1 MEENKEL
8 VGLLYKK
15 QVSESSMEKYAKG
28 FTIYSNLCEAIKVE
42 LKNKKNSKLER
53 SRLETQLDK
62 AEWEAR
68 IFGTNYKSTQREYQ
82 HNLMPSIEK
91 IATEEDKKS
100 IKFIAYKEEA
110 DKLAKNEIF
119 GKCVKYPA
127 NIEHPQIIDSIKH
140 LIEILEHTNSELN
153 KILDNIDS
161 LSKLEICKLQKEIFD
176 NDIHIQTL
184 KKRLANREDYYYNQ
198 FMPIYTVEL
207 AEAKEKL
214 EAYYERGCK
223 IAEKQI
229 DPQLPFILQRY
240 EDHRYEDEKI
250 WLYFG
255 ALKSRVNGIIDE
267 INGDKTRY
275 KDLIYL
281 TEPI

>member
-1 MEENKEL
+1 MKENKEL

-42 LKNKKNSKLER
+42 LKNKKLSKLEK
-53 SRLETQLDK
+53 SRLQTQLDK

-91 IATEEDKKS
+91 IATEDDKKS

-127 NIEHPQIIDSIKH
+127 NIEHPQIIDSIKF
-140 LIEILEHTNSELN
+140 LIENLESTNVEIHRKLVN
-153 KILDNIDS
+153 DE
-161 LSKLEICKLQKEIFD
+161 LSKLEMCKLEKEMFD

-214 EAYYERGCK
+214 EVYYERGCK

-240 EDHRYEDEKI
+240 EDHRHEDEKI

-267 INGDKTRY
+267 IKSDKIKY

>member
-1 MEENKEL
+1 MKENKEL

-28 FTIYSNLCEAIKVE
+28 FTIYSNLCEAIKTK
-42 LKNKKNSKLER
+42 LKDKKLSKLEK
-53 SRLETQLDK
+53 SRLEAELDK
-62 AEWEAR
+62 SEWEAR

-91 IATEEDKKS
+91 IASDEDKKS

-127 NIEHPQIIDSIKH
+127 NIEHPQILNSIKK
-140 LIEILEHTNSELN
+140 LIEILENTIKGANDELESK
-153 KILDNIDS
+153 KIS
-161 LSKLEICKLQKEIFD
+161 LYEEAKLKKEIFD
-176 NDIHIQTL
+176 NEIHLQTL

-198 FMPIYTVEL
+198 FMPVYTVEL

-223 IAEKQI
+223 LAEQQV

-250 WLYFG
+250 WLFYG
-255 ALKSRVNGIIDE
+255 ALKSRVNGIIQE
-267 INGDKTRY
+267 IQSNPKQY
-275 KDLIYL
+275 KELLHL
-281 TEPI
+281 TNPI

>member
-1 MEENKEL
+1 MKENKEL

-28 FTIYSNLCEAIKVE
+28 FTIYSDLCEAIKTT
-42 LKNKKNSKLER
+42 LKDKKLSKLEKG
-53 SRLETQLDK
+53 RLQTELDK

-91 IATEEDKKS
+91 IASDEDKKS

-127 NIEHPQIIDSIKH
+127 NIEHPQIIDSIKF
-140 LIEILEHTNSELN
+140 LIENLESTNVELN
-153 KILDNIDS
+153 RKLVNDN

-176 NDIHIQTL
+176 NEIHIQTL
-184 KKRLANREDYYYNQ
+184 KKRLANREEYYYNQ
-198 FMPIYTVEL
+198 FMPVYTIEL

-214 EAYYERGCK
+214 ESYYERGCK

>member
-1 MEENKEL
+1 
-8 VGLLYKK
+8 
-15 QVSESSMEKYAKG
+15 
-28 FTIYSNLCEAIKVE
+28 
-42 LKNKKNSKLER
+42 
-53 SRLETQLDK
+53 
-62 AEWEAR
+62 
-68 IFGTNYKSTQREYQ
+68 
-82 HNLMPSIEK
+82 MPSIEK
-91 IATEEDKKS
+91 IATDEDKKS

-127 NIEHPQIIDSIKH
+127 NIEHPQIIDSIKF
-140 LIEILEHTNSELN
+140 LIENLESTNIEIHRKLVNDNLSE
-153 KILDNIDS
+153 
-161 LSKLEICKLQKEIFD
+161 LEICKLQKEIFD

-223 IAEKQI
+223 LAEKQI
-229 DPQLPFILQRY
+229 DVQLPFILQRY

-255 ALKSRVNGIIDE
+255 ALKNRVNGIIDE
-267 INGDKTRY
+267 IKSDTTKY

>member
-1 MEENKEL
+1 MKENKEL

-28 FTIYSNLCEAIKVE
+28 FTIYSNLCEAIKTT
-42 LKNKKNSKLER
+42 LKDKKLSKLEKG
-53 SRLETQLDK
+53 RLQTELDK

-127 NIEHPQIIDSIKH
+127 NIEHPQIIDSIKF
-140 LIEILEHTNSELN
+140 LIENLESTNIEIHRNLVNDNLSE
-153 KILDNIDS
+153 
-161 LSKLEICKLQKEIFD
+161 LEICKLQKEIFD

-229 DPQLPFILQRY
+229 DVQLPFILQRY

-255 ALKSRVNGIIDE
+255 ALKNRVNGIIDE
-267 INGDKTRY
+267 IKSDTTKY

>member
-28 FTIYSNLCEAIKVE
+28 FTIYSNLCEAIKTT
-42 LKNKKNSKLER
+42 LKDKKLSKLEKG
-53 SRLETQLDK
+53 RLQTELDK

-127 NIEHPQIIDSIKH
+127 NIEHPQIIDSIKF
-140 LIEILEHTNSELN
+140 LIENLQSTNIEIHRKLVNDKLSEL
-153 KILDNIDS
+153 
-161 LSKLEICKLQKEIFD
+161 EFCKLKKEIFD

-184 KKRLANREDYYYNQ
+184 KKRLANREEYYYNQ
-198 FMPIYTVEL
+198 FMPVYIVEL

-214 EAYYERGCK
+214 EAYYERGCR

-255 ALKSRVNGIIDE
+255 ALKSRVNGIIEE
-267 INGDKTRY
+267 IKSDKTKY

-281 TEPI
+281 TDPI

>member
-1 MEENKEL
+1 
-8 VGLLYKK
+8 
-15 QVSESSMEKYAKG
+15 
-28 FTIYSNLCEAIKVE
+28 
-42 LKNKKNSKLER
+42 
-53 SRLETQLDK
+53 
-62 AEWEAR
+62 
-68 IFGTNYKSTQREYQ
+68 
-82 HNLMPSIEK
+82 
-91 IATEEDKKS
+91 
-100 IKFIAYKEEA
+100 
-110 DKLAKNEIF
+110 
-119 GKCVKYPA
+119 
-127 NIEHPQIIDSIKH
+127 
-140 LIEILEHTNSELN
+140 
-153 KILDNIDS
+153 
-161 LSKLEICKLQKEIFD
+161 
-176 NDIHIQTL
+176 
-184 KKRLANREDYYYNQ
+184 
-198 FMPIYTVEL
+198 MPIYVVEL

-214 EAYYERGCK
+214 ESYYERGCK

>member
-1 MEENKEL
+1 
-8 VGLLYKK
+8 
-15 QVSESSMEKYAKG
+15 MEKYAKG
-28 FTIYSNLCEAIKVE
+28 FTIYSNLCEAIKTT
-42 LKNKKNSKLER
+42 LKDKKLSKLEKG
-53 SRLETQLDK
+53 RLQTELDK

-91 IATEEDKKS
+91 IATEDDKKS
-100 IKFIAYKEEA
+100 IKFIAYEEEA

-127 NIEHPQIIDSIKH
+127 NIEHPQIIDSIKF
-140 LIEILEHTNSELN
+140 LIENLESTNIEIHRKLVNDNLSEL
-153 KILDNIDS
+153 
-161 LSKLEICKLQKEIFD
+161 EFCKLQKEIFD

-184 KKRLANREDYYYNQ
+184 KKRLVNREDYYYNQ
-198 FMPIYTVEL
+198 FMPVYTIEL

-214 EAYYERGCK
+214 ESYYERGCK

-267 INGDKTRY
+267 IKSDTTKY
-275 KDLIYL
+275 KDLIHL

>member
-1 MEENKEL
+1 M
-8 VGLLYKK
+8 
-15 QVSESSMEKYAKG
+15 
-28 FTIYSNLCEAIKVE
+28 C
-42 LKNKKNSKLER
+42 KLE
-53 SRLETQLDK
+53 
-62 AEWEAR
+62 
-68 IFGTNYKSTQREYQ
+68 
-82 HNLMPSIEK
+82 
-91 IATEEDKKS
+91 
-100 IKFIAYKEEA
+100 KEM
-110 DKLAKNEIF
+110 
-119 GKCVKYPA
+119 
-127 NIEHPQIIDSIKH
+127 
-140 LIEILEHTNSELN
+140 
-153 KILDNIDS
+153 
-161 LSKLEICKLQKEIFD
+161 FD

-184 KKRLANREDYYYNQ
+184 KKRLANREEYYYNQ
-198 FMPIYTVEL
+198 FMPVYTIEL

-267 INGDKTRY
+267 INGDKIKY

-281 TEPI
+281 TQPI

>member
-1 MEENKEL
+1 MKENKEL

-28 FTIYSNLCEAIKVE
+28 FTIYSNLCEAIKTT
-42 LKNKKNSKLER
+42 LKDKKLSKLEKA
-53 SRLETQLDK
+53 RLEAELDK
-62 AEWEAR
+62 SEWEAR

-91 IATEEDKKS
+91 IASDEDKKS

-119 GKCVKYPA
+119 GKCVKKPA
-127 NIEHPQIIDSIKH
+127 NIEHPEILNSIKS
-140 LIEILEHTNSELN
+140 LIEILENTNKGANE
-153 KILDNIDS
+153 
-161 LSKLEICKLQKEIFD
+161 KLQNDLSLYEKAKLQREIFD
-176 NDIHIQTL
+176 NEIHIQTL

-198 FMPIYTVEL
+198 FMPVYTVEL

-214 EAYYERGCK
+214 DDYYQRGCEFAK
-223 IAEKQI
+223 NGV

-240 EDHRYEDEKI
+240 DDHRYEDEKI
-250 WLYFG
+250 WLYYG
-255 ALKSRVNGIIDE
+255 ALKSRVNGIMEE
-267 INGDKTRY
+267 IQKNPKEY
-275 KDLIYL
+275 KELLHL
-281 TEPI
+281 TNPI

>member
-1 MEENKEL
+1 MKENKEL

-42 LKNKKNSKLER
+42 LKNKKLSKLEKG
-53 SRLETQLDK
+53 RLQTELDK

-91 IATEEDKKS
+91 IASDEDKKS

-127 NIEHPQIIDSIKH
+127 NIEHPQIIDSIKF
-140 LIEILEHTNSELN
+140 LIENLESTNIEIHRKLVNDNLSE
-153 KILDNIDS
+153 
-161 LSKLEICKLQKEIFD
+161 LEICKLQKEIFD

-223 IAEKQI
+223 LAEKQV

-267 INGDKTRY
+267 IKSDTTKY
-275 KDLIYL
+275 KDLIHL
-281 TEPI
+281 TEPV

>member
-1 MEENKEL
+1 MKENKEL

-28 FTIYSNLCEAIKVE
+28 FTIYSNLCEAIKLE
-42 LKNKKNSKLER
+42 LKNKKLSKLEK

-62 AEWEAR
+62 AEWESR

-127 NIEHPQIIDSIKH
+127 NIEHPQIIDSIKF
-140 LIEILEHTNSELN
+140 LIENLESTNIEIHRKLVKDNLSEL
-153 KILDNIDS
+153 
-161 LSKLEICKLQKEIFD
+161 EFCKLQKEIFD

-198 FMPIYTVEL
+198 FMPIYIVEL

-214 EAYYERGCK
+214 ESYYERGCK

-255 ALKSRVNGIIDE
+255 ALKSRVNGIIEE
-267 INGDKTRY
+267 IKSDKIKY

>member
-1 MEENKEL
+1 MKENKEL
-8 VGLLYKK
+8 VGLLFKK
-15 QVSESSMEKYAKG
+15 QVSENSMEKYAKG
-28 FTIYSNLCEAIKVE
+28 FTIYSNLCEEIKIA
-42 LKNKKNSKLER
+42 LKDKKLSKLEK
-53 SRLETQLDK
+53 SRLQAELDK
-62 AEWEAR
+62 SEWESR
-68 IFGTNYKSTQREYQ
+68 IFGTNYKSTQREYI

-119 GKCVKYPA
+119 GKCIKYPA
-127 NIEHPQIIDSIKH
+127 NVELPQILNSIKH

-153 KILDNIDS
+153 IILDDIDS
-161 LSKLEICKLQKEIFD
+161 LSKLEICKIQKELFD
-176 NDIHIQTL
+176 NEIHLQTL

-198 FMPIYTVEL
+198 FMPIYVVEL

-214 EAYYERGCK
+214 ESYYERGCQL
-223 IAEKQI
+223 AEKQG

-255 ALKSRVNGIIDE
+255 ALKSKVNGLIEE
-267 INGDKTRY
+267 INSDKTKY

>member
-28 FTIYSNLCEAIKVE
+28 FTIYSNLCEAIKTT
-42 LKNKKNSKLER
+42 LKDKKLSKLEK
-53 SRLETQLDK
+53 SRLQTELDK

-91 IATEEDKKS
+91 IATDEDKKS

-127 NIEHPQIIDSIKH
+127 NIEHPQIIDSIKF
-140 LIEILEHTNSELN
+140 LIENLESTNIEIHRKLVNDNLSE
-153 KILDNIDS
+153 
-161 LSKLEICKLQKEIFD
+161 LEICKLQKEIFD

-229 DPQLPFILQRY
+229 DVQLPFILQRY

-255 ALKSRVNGIIDE
+255 ALKNRVNGIIDE
-267 INGDKTRY
+267 IKSDTTKY

>member
-1 MEENKEL
+1 MKENKEL

-28 FTIYSNLCEAIKVE
+28 FTIYSNLCEAIKE
-42 LKNKKNSKLER
+42 KLKDKKLSKLEK
-53 SRLETQLDK
+53 SRLQAELDK
-62 AEWEAR
+62 SEWEAR
-68 IFGTNYKSTQREYQ
+68 IFGTNYKSTQREYV

-127 NIEHPQIIDSIKH
+127 NIEHPQILNSIKN
-140 LIEILEHTNSELN
+140 LIEILENTNSELN
-153 KILDNIDS
+153 KKLVDDK
-161 LSKLEICKLQKEIFD
+161 LSKLETCKIEKELFD
-176 NDIHIQTL
+176 NQIHVQTL

-198 FMPIYTVEL
+198 FMPVYKVEL

-223 IAEKQI
+223 LAEKQI
-229 DPQLPFILQRY
+229 DIQLPFILQRY
-240 EDHRYEDEKI
+240 EDHKHEDEKI

-255 ALKSRVNGIIDE
+255 ALKARVNGIIEE
-267 INGDKTRY
+267 INSDKAKY
-275 KDLIYL
+275 KDLIHL
-281 TEPI
+281 TKPI

>member
-28 FTIYSNLCEAIKVE
+28 FTIYSNLCEAIKTT
-42 LKNKKNSKLER
+42 LKDKKLSKLEKG
-53 SRLETQLDK
+53 RLQTELDK

-91 IATEEDKKS
+91 IATDEDKKS

-127 NIEHPQIIDSIKH
+127 NIEHPQIIDSIKF
-140 LIEILEHTNSELN
+140 LIENLESTNVEIHRKLVNDNLSE
-153 KILDNIDS
+153 
-161 LSKLEICKLQKEIFD
+161 LEICKLQKEIFD

-267 INGDKTRY
+267 IKSDTTKY

>member
-1 MEENKEL
+1 MKENKEL

-28 FTIYSNLCEAIKVE
+28 FTIYSNLCEAIKTT
-42 LKNKKNSKLER
+42 LKDKKLSKLEKG
-53 SRLETQLDK
+53 RLQTELDK

-100 IKFIAYKEEA
+100 IRFIAYKEEA

-127 NIEHPQIIDSIKH
+127 NIEHPQIIDSIKF
-140 LIEILEHTNSELN
+140 LIENLEATNIELN
-153 KILDNIDS
+153 RKLVDDE
-161 LSKLEICKLQKEIFD
+161 LSKLEMCKLEKEMFD
-176 NDIHIQTL
+176 NDIHIKTL

-255 ALKSRVNGIIDE
+255 ALKSRVNGIIEE

-281 TEPI
+281 TKPI

>member
-28 FTIYSNLCEAIKVE
+28 FTIYSNLCEAIKTT
-42 LKNKKNSKLER
+42 LKDKKLSKLEKG
-53 SRLETQLDK
+53 RLQTELDK

-91 IATEEDKKS
+91 IATEDDKKS

-127 NIEHPQIIDSIKH
+127 NIEHPQIIDSIKF
-140 LIEILEHTNSELN
+140 LIENLESTNIEIHRKLVNDNLSE
-153 KILDNIDS
+153 
-161 LSKLEICKLQKEIFD
+161 LEICKLQKEIFD

-214 EAYYERGCK
+214 EVYYERGCK

-255 ALKSRVNGIIDE
+255 ALKSRVNGIIEE
-267 INGDKTRY
+267 IKSDKTKY

>member
-28 FTIYSNLCEAIKVE
+28 FTIYSNLCEAIKTT
-42 LKNKKNSKLER
+42 LKDKKLSKLEKG
-53 SRLETQLDK
+53 RLQTELDK

-91 IATEEDKKS
+91 IATEDDKKS

-127 NIEHPQIIDSIKH
+127 NIEHPQIIDSIKF
-140 LIEILEHTNSELN
+140 LIENLESTNIEIHRKLVNDNLSE
-153 KILDNIDS
+153 
-161 LSKLEICKLQKEIFD
+161 LEICKLQKEIFD

-255 ALKSRVNGIIDE
+255 ALKSRVNGIIEE
-267 INGDKTRY
+267 IKSDKTKY

-281 TEPI
+281 TDPI

>member
-1 MEENKEL
+1 MKENKEL

-15 QVSESSMEKYAKG
+15 QVSENSMEKYAKG
-28 FTIYSNLCEAIKVE
+28 FTIYSDLCEAIKVE
-42 LKNKKNSKLER
+42 LKNKKLSKLEKG
-53 SRLETQLDK
+53 RLQTELDK

-91 IATEEDKKS
+91 IATDEDKKS

-127 NIEHPQIIDSIKH
+127 NIEHPQIIDSIKF
-140 LIEILEHTNSELN
+140 LIENLESTNIEIHRNLVNDNLSE
-153 KILDNIDS
+153 
-161 LSKLEICKLQKEIFD
+161 LEICKLQKEIFD

-229 DPQLPFILQRY
+229 DVQLPFILQRY
-240 EDHRYEDEKI
+240 EDHKYEDEKI

-255 ALKSRVNGIIDE
+255 ALKNRVNGIIDE
-267 INGDKTRY
+267 IKSDTTKY

>member
-1 MEENKEL
+1 MKENKEL

-28 FTIYSNLCEAIKVE
+28 FTIYSDLCEAIKVE
-42 LKNKKNSKLER
+42 LKNKKLSKLEKG
-53 SRLETQLDK
+53 RLQTELDK

-91 IATEEDKKS
+91 IATDEDKKS

-127 NIEHPQIIDSIKH
+127 NIEHPQIIDSIKF
-140 LIEILEHTNSELN
+140 LIENLESTNIEIHRNLVNDNLSE
-153 KILDNIDS
+153 
-161 LSKLEICKLQKEIFD
+161 LEICKLQKEIFD

-229 DPQLPFILQRY
+229 DVQLPFILQRY

-255 ALKSRVNGIIDE
+255 ALKNRVNGIIDE
-267 INGDKTRY
+267 IKSDTTKY

>member
-28 FTIYSNLCEAIKVE
+28 FSIYSNLCEAIKTK
-42 LKNKKNSKLER
+42 LKDKKLSKLEK
-53 SRLETQLDK
+53 SRLETELDK
-62 AEWEAR
+62 SEWQAR
-68 IFGTNYKSTQREYQ
+68 IFGANYKSTQREYQ

-91 IATEEDKKS
+91 IATDEDKKS

-127 NIEHPQIIDSIKH
+127 NVEHPQIINSIKF
-140 LIEILEHTNSELN
+140 LIENLENTNTELIEKLVN
-153 KILDNIDS
+153 DE
-161 LSKLEICKLQKEIFD
+161 LSKLEMCKLEKELFD
-176 NDIHIQTL
+176 NEIHVQTL

-198 FMPIYTVEL
+198 FMPVYTVEL

-255 ALKSRVNGIIDE
+255 ALKARVNSIIEE
-267 INGDKTRY
+267 INSDKTKY
-275 KDLIYL
+275 KDLIHL
-281 TEPI
+281 TEPV

>member
-28 FTIYSNLCEAIKVE
+28 FTIYSNLCEAIKTK
-42 LKNKKNSKLER
+42 LKDKKLTK
-53 SRLETQLDK
+53 LDK
-62 AEWEAR
+62 ARLQAELDKSEWEAR

-91 IATEEDKKS
+91 IASEEDKKS

-110 DKLAKNEIF
+110 NKLAKSEIY

-127 NIEHPQIIDSIKH
+127 NVEHPQIINSIKS
-140 LIEILEHTNSELN
+140 LIEILENQVKGANE
-153 KILDNIDS
+153 
-161 LSKLEICKLQKEIFD
+161 KLESDNLGIYEKAKLQKEIFD
-176 NDIHIQTL
+176 SEIHIQTL

-198 FMPIYTVEL
+198 FMPVYTVEL
-207 AEAKEKL
+207 VEAKEKL
-214 EAYYERGCK
+214 ADYYERGCK
-223 IAEKQI
+223 LAEKQI

-255 ALKSRVNGIIDE
+255 ALKTRVNGIIEE
-267 INGDKTRY
+267 IQKDPNLY
-275 KDLIYL
+275 KELLHL
-281 TEPI
+281 TNPV

>member
-1 MEENKEL
+1 MKENKEL

-28 FTIYSNLCEAIKVE
+28 FTIYSDLCEAIKVE
-42 LKNKKNSKLER
+42 LKNKKLSKLEKG
-53 SRLETQLDK
+53 RLQTELDK

-91 IATEEDKKS
+91 IATDEDKKS

-127 NIEHPQIIDSIKH
+127 NIEHPQIIDSIKF
-140 LIEILEHTNSELN
+140 LIENLESTNIEIHRKLVNDNLSE
-153 KILDNIDS
+153 
-161 LSKLEICKLQKEIFD
+161 LEICKLQKEIFD

-229 DPQLPFILQRY
+229 DVQLPFILQRY

-255 ALKSRVNGIIDE
+255 ALKNRVNGIIDE
-267 INGDKTRY
+267 IKSDTTKY

>member
-1 MEENKEL
+1 
-8 VGLLYKK
+8 
-15 QVSESSMEKYAKG
+15 
-28 FTIYSNLCEAIKVE
+28 
-42 LKNKKNSKLER
+42 
-53 SRLETQLDK
+53 
-62 AEWEAR
+62 
-68 IFGTNYKSTQREYQ
+68 
-82 HNLMPSIEK
+82 MPSIEK
-91 IATEEDKKS
+91 IANDEDKKS

-127 NIEHPQIIDSIKH
+127 NIEHPQIIDSIKF
-140 LIEILEHTNSELN
+140 LIENLESTNIEIHRKLVNDNLSE
-153 KILDNIDS
+153 
-161 LSKLEICKLQKEIFD
+161 LEICKLQKEIFD

-240 EDHRYEDEKI
+240 EDHKYEDEKI

-267 INGDKTRY
+267 IKSDTLKY
-275 KDLIYL
+275 QDLIHL

>member
-1 MEENKEL
+1 MKENKEL

-28 FTIYSNLCEAIKVE
+28 FTIYSNLCEAIKE
-42 LKNKKNSKLER
+42 KLKDKKLSKLEK
-53 SRLETQLDK
+53 SRLQAELDK
-62 AEWEAR
+62 SEWEAR
-68 IFGTNYKSTQREYQ
+68 IFGTNYKSTQREYV

-127 NIEHPQIIDSIKH
+127 NIEHPQIIDSIKF
-140 LIEILEHTNSELN
+140 LIENLEATNVEIHRKLV
-153 KILDNIDS
+153 DDE
-161 LSKLEICKLQKEIFD
+161 LSKLEMCKLEKEMFD

-184 KKRLANREDYYYNQ
+184 KKRLANREEYYYNQ
-198 FMPIYTVEL
+198 FMPVYTVEL

-267 INGDKTRY
+267 IKSDKTRY
-275 KDLIYL
+275 KDLIHL
-281 TEPI
+281 TKPI

>member
-28 FTIYSNLCEAIKVE
+28 FTIYSNLCEAIKTK
-42 LKNKKNSKLER
+42 LKDKKLSKLEK
-53 SRLETQLDK
+53 SRLQTELDK

-91 IATEEDKKS
+91 IANDEDKKS

-127 NIEHPQIIDSIKH
+127 NIEHPQIINSIKF
-140 LIEILEHTNSELN
+140 LIENLENTNTELIKKLVN
-153 KILDNIDS
+153 DE
-161 LSKLEICKLQKEIFD
+161 LSKLEMCKLEKELFD
-176 NDIHIQTL
+176 NEIHIQTL

-198 FMPIYTVEL
+198 FMPVYTVEL

-214 EAYYERGCK
+214 EAYYERGCQ

-255 ALKSRVNGIIDE
+255 ALKSRVNGIIGE
-267 INGDKTRY
+267 IKSDTLKY
-275 KDLIYL
+275 QDLIHL
-281 TEPI
+281 TNPI

>member
-1 MEENKEL
+1 MKENKEL

-28 FTIYSNLCEAIKVE
+28 FTIYSDLCEAIKVE
-42 LKNKKNSKLER
+42 LKNKKLSKLEKG
-53 SRLETQLDK
+53 RLQTELDK

-91 IATEEDKKS
+91 IATDEDKKS

-127 NIEHPQIIDSIKH
+127 NIEHPQIIDSIKF
-140 LIEILEHTNSELN
+140 LIENLESTNIEIHRKLVNDNLSE
-153 KILDNIDS
+153 
-161 LSKLEICKLQKEIFD
+161 LEICKLQKEIFD

-229 DPQLPFILQRY
+229 DVQLPFILQRY
-240 EDHRYEDEKI
+240 EDHKYEDEKI

-255 ALKSRVNGIIDE
+255 ALKNRVNGIIDE
-267 INGDKTRY
+267 IKSDTTKY

>member
-1 MEENKEL
+1 MKENKEL

-28 FTIYSNLCEAIKVE
+28 FTIYSDLCQAIKVE
-42 LKNKKNSKLER
+42 LKNKKLSKLEKG
-53 SRLETQLDK
+53 RLETELDK

-91 IATEEDKKS
+91 IASDEDKKS

-127 NIEHPQIIDSIKH
+127 NIEHPQIIDSIKF
-140 LIEILEHTNSELN
+140 LIENLENTNIELIEKLVN
-153 KILDNIDS
+153 DE

-176 NDIHIQTL
+176 NEIHIQTL
-184 KKRLANREDYYYNQ
+184 KKRLANREEYYYNQ

-214 EAYYERGCK
+214 ESYYERGCK

-267 INGDKTRY
+267 INSDKTKY